1 MKRPRFDALL
11 TRGLEAWKE
20 RPVEPVLLRSLV
32 AQLRENA
39 AKVGQVAD
47 NPRFYEIALQRLL
60 EQGADSLRSR
70 DDIVLAARLSVPHT
84 ALNDVSLVENKQ
96 HLGPVLRRWRERI
109 GSSIFGA
116 TLWHSVF
123 VSYFL
128 VGDKEIR
135 QWVGRFLSDTLPALD
150 TGPTSP
156 GWVAIVH
163 EHDQVLGPAPAK
175 IYADRWIAGDETAIN
190 SLRVHAKIP
199 ESSWLWQEFVVAIL
213 QAVAALDDEEFV
225 HQVPRVVGLSSRFEH
240 ASDSILAQ
248 LLERHVA
255 SDTLRPDETF
265 LQRLVDAWG
274 SPQLD
279 FADKSHRWTQVSDKA
294 VKLVCRWLAEDD
306 LSDFFE
312 LIKSTRALED
322 MDERRFAYWMRFTG
336 RMSYTKLVLG
346 PTYRYSRNQDVQKF
360 VNKRKSRLSWLTSST
375 ADNIAIVMKF
385 DGWWFVEFAQTGNAC
400 YGYSD
405 TKRPFDINRNK
416 ISIAQLK
423 NKVAAGRH
431 WLTHQGD
438 WEVNFDRELA
448 GLKIW
453 PNSIKSRPKSYRSGM
468 TSTSD
473 VEPLRQDKQVAA
485 DLGILGQLSIRS
497 RDELGRITKGV
508 VDSRN
513 KGGRYWVELHSTP
526 SKSLRAEMSG
536 LGFRYAEHRGFYR

>member
-11 TRGLEAWKE
+11 ARGLEAWKE

-360 VNKRKSRLSWLTSST
+360 LKKRKSRLSWLTSST

-405 TKRPFDINRNK
+405 AKRPFDIARNEITIHEFRNK
-416 ISIAQLK
+416 IS
-423 NKVAAGRH
+423 AGRL
-431 WLTHQGD
+431 WLTHHRD
-438 WEVNFDRELA
+438 WEANFDRELA
-448 GLKIW
+448 RINIW
-453 PNSIKSRPKSYRSGM
+453 PNSVQSSPNRYSGGIASTFNGRPR
-468 TSTSD
+468 
-473 VEPLRQDKQVAA
+473 RQDKPNVPEQ
-485 DLGILGQLSIRS
+485 DILDQLSSSS
-497 RDELGRITKGV
+497 RDELTEIQTGI
-508 VDSRN
+508 VDSRS
-513 KGGRYWVELHSTP
+513 KGGAYWIELRSMP
-526 SKSLRAEMSG
+526 SQSLRAEMSG
-536 LGFRYAEHRGFYR
+536 LGFRHAKRRGFYR

>member
-84 ALNDVSLVENKQ
+84 ALNHVSLVENKQ

-360 VNKRKSRLSWLTSST
+360 VKKRKSRLSWLTSST

-385 DGWWFVEFAQTGNAC
+385 DEWWFVEFAQTGNAC

-405 TKRPFDINRNK
+405 AKRPFDIARNEITIHEFRNK
-416 ISIAQLK
+416 IS
-423 NKVAAGRH
+423 AGRL
-431 WLTHQGD
+431 WLTHHRD
-438 WEVNFDRELA
+438 WEANFDRELA
-448 GLKIW
+448 RINIW
-453 PNSIKSRPKSYRSGM
+453 PNSVQSSPNRYSGGIASTFNGRPR
-468 TSTSD
+468 
-473 VEPLRQDKQVAA
+473 RQDKPNVPEQ
-485 DLGILGQLSIRS
+485 DILDQLSSSS
-497 RDELGRITKGV
+497 RDELTEIQTGI
-508 VDSRN
+508 VDSRS
-513 KGGRYWVELHSTP
+513 KGGAYWIELRSMP
-526 SKSLRAEMSG
+526 SQSLRAEMSG
-536 LGFRYAEHRGFYR
+536 LGFRHAKRRGFYR